1 MLEFVDK
8 VLPKESF
15 ACNFTMQKALILCE
29 VLKQADIRRV
39 TPYIAA
45 RYGEEFGTGWK
56 DNKDLIKKFYKTHM
70 PELYAYNAY
79 KLNKILEYLVE
90 SIPTLLKQTTMRLD
104 GAVID
109 NLNTLT
115 DSLTKSDS
123 SAIEIESAL
132 CTNIDDLLDGK
143 PCIRRPIVN
152 EFELLNKIVQC
163 NVEINKDIRITHNGA
178 DRYNVYPFTNKLAS
192 ICLDIMNKIQY
203 RQGVCPAY
211 KNWGTILEAL
221 YGLHVSGEW
230 LYEHGH
236 GKFFNYGDHKRI
248 EPYTSMELEEVLVGP
263 KDFVRVVYDDKLYKL
278 SKCAHNTNRPEN
290 ELVRAYVN
298 MFYHVHY
305 NYNRDNGTDCTD
317 YN

>member
-1 MLEFVDK
+1 
-8 VLPKESF
+8 
-15 ACNFTMQKALILCE
+15 
-29 VLKQADIRRV
+29 
-39 TPYIAA
+39 
-45 RYGEEFGTGWK
+45 
-56 DNKDLIKKFYKTHM
+56 
-70 PELYAYNAY
+70 
-79 KLNKILEYLVE
+79 
-90 SIPTLLKQTTMRLD
+90 LLKQTTIRLD

-123 SAIEIESAL
+123 AAIEIESAL

-143 PCIRRPIVN
+143 PCIKRPIVN

-203 RQGVCPAY
+203 RQGICPAY

-221 YGLHVSGEW
+221 YGLHVPVEW

-278 SKCAHNTNRPEN
+278 SKCAHNANRPEN

-298 MFYHVHY
+298 MFYCVQ
-305 NYNRDNGTDCTD
+305 DNKDIVD
-317 YN
+317 N

>member
-15 ACNFTMQKALILCE
+15 TCNFTMQKALILCE

-45 RYGEEFGTGWK
+45 KYGEEFGTGWK

-70 PELYAYNAY
+70 SELYAYNAY
-79 KLNKILEYLVE
+79 KLNKILEYLIE
-90 SIPTLLKQTTMRLD
+90 SIPSLLKQTTIRLD

-109 NLNTLT
+109 NLNNLT

-132 CTNIDDLLDGK
+132 CTTVDDLLDGK

-152 EFELLNKIVQC
+152 EFELLNKIVQS
-163 NVEINKDIRITHNGA
+163 NIEVNKDIRIAHNGA
-178 DRYNVYPFTNKLAS
+178 ARYNVYPFTNRLAS
-192 ICLDIMNKIQY
+192 ICLDVMNKIQY

-221 YGLHVSGEW
+221 YGLHVSWEW
-230 LYEHGH
+230 LYEHGY
-236 GKFFNYGDHKRI
+236 GKFYHGNDNIRI
-248 EPYTSMELEEVLVGP
+248 EPYSSMELEEVLVGP
-263 KDFVRVVYDDKLYKL
+263 KDFIRVVYDDKLYKL
-278 SKCAHNTNRPEN
+278 SKCAHNANRPEN

-298 MFYHVHY
+298 MFYYVHD
-305 NYNRDNGTDCTD
+305 NRDTAIDCAG
-317 YN
+317 